1 VTKRR
6 QIAGQ
11 VNLLTRR
18 VEGPIVVVS
27 RVDEERGVVTIR
39 SVEDPTRSAHFTYE
53 LKSGNRNVR
62 KIAGWLTPAE
72 FRQAVRIAKGLLSEG
87 DDAGRFS

>member
-1 VTKRR
+1 MTKRR

-39 SVEDPTRSAHFTYE
+39 SVEDPTRSAQFTYE
-53 LKSGNRNVR
+53 LKTGDRNGR

>member
-1 VTKRR
+1 MTKRR

-27 RVDEERGVVTIR
+27 RVDEKRGVVTIR

>member
-1 VTKRR
+1 MTKRR

-62 KIAGWLTPAE
+62 KIAWWLTPAE

>member
-1 VTKRR
+1 MTKRR

-39 SVEDPTRSAHFTYE
+39 SVEDPTRSAQFTYE

-87 DDAGRFS
+87 DDKGRFN